1 MNGAKVCDAK
11 EKGLPSLNFIVGKK
25 KIEFRFTFIRSSI
38 NISLFSVFPQ
48 TNKYVQFLFH
58 FP

>member
-1 MNGAKVCDAK
+1 MNGAKACDAK
-11 EKGLPSLNFIVGKK
+11 ENGLPSLNFIVGKNN
-25 KIEFRFTFIRSSI
+25 IEFRFTFIRSLI